1 MAQIIDTSAIASEFS
16 EVIKSRVKELR
27 ENGIYPKLAT
37 ITVGDFQNNILCS
50 ARKDELAKFVGVETE
65 NHHLNENAKFN
76 EFVQLINRLNE
87 DKTVHAILL
96 QSPLPRRLSFRNT
109 VNLILPEKDV
119 DGLTT
124 VNQGHLFSGE
134 PGIIPCV
141 PLGALHLLRIIHGDV
156 AGMHAVVIGRSSTVG
171 RPLAQLLLNANCT
184 VTLLH
189 SYSREL
195 EDICKTADILVSAV
209 GKPRFIKGDF
219 IKKDA
224 TVLDV
229 GISRV
234 VDKDGNSEMIGDVDF
249 ESVVDN
255 AGFITSV
262 PEGVSPM
269 TLAYLMHNTLK
280 LAYCY

>member
-1 MAQIIDTSAIASEFS
+1 MAQVIDTSAIANEFG
-16 EVIKSRVKELR
+16 EVIKSRVEELKES
-27 ENGIYPKLAT
+27 GIHPKLAT
-37 ITVGDFQNNILCS
+37 ISVGDSKNNILFS
-50 ARKDELAKFVGVETE
+50 SRKDDLAQFVGIKTENYSLSEDAKFE
-65 NHHLNENAKFN
+65 KFA
-76 EFVQLINRLNE
+76 ELINKLNE
-87 DKTVHAILL
+87 DKSVHGILL
-96 QSPLPRRLSFRNT
+96 QPSLPRKLSFRNT

-141 PLGALHLLRIIHGDV
+141 PLGVLHLLRIIHGDI

-189 SYSREL
+189 SYSRDL
-195 EDICKTADILVSAV
+195 ENMCKTADILVSAA
-209 GKPRFIKGDF
+209 GSPRFVKGDF
-219 IKKDA
+219 IKKGA

-229 GISRV
+229 GLSRV
-234 VDKDGNSEMIGDVDF
+234 DDKNGGFEMVGDVDF
-249 ESVVDN
+249 ESVAEE
-255 AGFITSV
+255 AGAITSV
-262 PEGVSPM
+262 PDGVSPM